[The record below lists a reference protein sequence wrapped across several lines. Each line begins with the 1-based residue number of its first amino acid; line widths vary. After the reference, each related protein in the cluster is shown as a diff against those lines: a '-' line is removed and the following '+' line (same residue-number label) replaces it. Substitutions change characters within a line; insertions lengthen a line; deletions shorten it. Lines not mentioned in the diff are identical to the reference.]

1 MTKNAT
7 AIPVSAPTPNRDSLP
22 TPNQDS
28 SSSAADTL
36 ALDKLCSSVT
46 ERELFLKEYQ
56 GPINQ
61 RVQMIRSERMKTGN
75 GNLNS
80 AALYQM
86 GQKEIWASLP
96 LEVKDGL
103 KEQARRINSNAK
115 R

>member
-7 AIPVSAPTPNRDSLP
+7 DIPVSAPTPNRDSP
-22 TPNQDS
+22 
-28 SSSAADTL
+28 SSAADTL

-61 RVQMIRSERMKTGN
+61 RVQWIRSERMKTGN

-80 AALYQM
+80 AALYQV

-96 LEVKDGL
+96 LEAKDGL
-103 KEQARRINSNAK
+103 KEQARIINNNAQ